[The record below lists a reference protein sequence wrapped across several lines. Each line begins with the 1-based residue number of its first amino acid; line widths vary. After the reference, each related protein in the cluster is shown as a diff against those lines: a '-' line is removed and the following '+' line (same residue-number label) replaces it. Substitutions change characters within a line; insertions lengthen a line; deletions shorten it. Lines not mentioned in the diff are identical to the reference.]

1 MAYDVQ
7 VIAVDADLRITLH
20 IAACIASGGKPY
32 GHDAQTVR
40 WFYNGFTMA
49 LRWLTFGS
57 NPPY

>member
-49 LRWLTFGS
+49 
-57 NPPY
+57 